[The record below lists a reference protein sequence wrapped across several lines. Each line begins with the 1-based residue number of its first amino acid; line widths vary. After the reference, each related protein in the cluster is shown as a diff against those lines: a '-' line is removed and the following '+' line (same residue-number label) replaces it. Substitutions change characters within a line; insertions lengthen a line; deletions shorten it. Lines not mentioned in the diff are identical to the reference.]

1 MKAQTKTTRVRV
13 LRPFYLTRDSLATV
27 GQEYDLDTHLAGA
40 MVNGGKA
47 VRLTE
52 SHVAVDIPPPSP
64 SAFRKP
70 DAELRATTKGSKS

>member
-13 LRPFYLTRDSLATV
+13 LRPFYLTRDSLAKV

-40 MVNGGKA
+40 MVSGGKA

-52 SHVAVDIPPPSP
+52 SHVPVDVPPPAP
-64 SAFRKP
+64 SAFRMP
-70 DAELRATTKGSKS
+70 DAELRKTTKGSKP